1 MVERVFALHRSDLQH
16 ACQLADRLAAPGAD
30 GAPPTAPIVTVTDPA
45 LLTYAHGIGLA
56 QVRLLPVPEV
66 DIARAVH
73 AQALAA
79 TRALCER
86 IDGVLAE
93 TWPAARG
100 AAWCGHWLYHLHFI
114 ALGFRRLAPALAP
127 RLAGVTCHVLMPQL
141 PHRFGYHAFV
151 AGLQFSEGLRQAG
164 VAVQCYGTE
173 LPAWDAPL
181 LPDPL
186 GACEWPDP
194 ATATSGEAAAAAQA
208 ADGLQRTVLEGHAV
222 PELLCHLPT
231 CFYDDARYA
240 AEIRA
245 SGLSAAVLPAQHF
258 DVPLPGLPR
267 WPLVTPEALARKLPP
282 ERARSLAALA
292 DRLHGL
298 LCDALAPLIEPQRL
312 RETQAGALTAALQH
326 QALLLMALEQRF
338 AQARPRLLLLSNHDA
353 LCHGALL
360 TWARGHGITVR
371 MLPHA
376 KVFPDPVP
384 SYGHTLQCLTH
395 ALQGG
400 EVVDFD
406 GARLDSAPL
415 DFGDDW
421 RFAAEPARPLATLG
435 VVLNSVATNAVCQV
449 DVTRYLD
456 GLLQVKRWA
465 ESHGV
470 RLRVR
475 CRPNASML
483 SLLVQALQ
491 LDMESLIEGQQGSM
505 LDFAAGCDLVL
516 GYDIPTSGAL
526 ELLQH
531 GIPVLQALVR
541 PLGAHEWRM
550 VDPQVV
556 PQLPLEQA
564 MARLQGF
571 RDDGLALWRY
581 RREQLAALVG
591 RSARA
596 RPLRAW
602 LGDHAPD

>member
-1 MVERVFALHRSDLQH
+1 MPDKPHSAPAFLPQATMVERVFALHRSDLHH
-16 ACQLADRLAAPGAD
+16 ACQLAERLAQPA
-30 GAPPTAPIVTVTDPA
+30 TPIVTVIDPA
-45 LLTYAHGIGLA
+45 LLTYAHGIGLS

-66 DIARAVH
+66 DIACAVH

-86 IDGVLAE
+86 IDGLLAE

-127 RLAGVTCHVLMPQL
+127 RLAGVGCHVLMPQL

-186 GACEWPDP
+186 GPCQ
-194 ATATSGEAAAAAQA
+194 AAATEAV
-208 ADGLQRTVLEGHAV
+208 ADAGAVARLPDDDV

-240 AEIRA
+240 AEIQA
-245 SGLSAAVLPAQHF
+245 SGRSAAVLPAQHF

-267 WPLVTPEALARKLPP
+267 WPLVPPETLARKLPA

-292 DRLHGL
+292 ERLHAL
-298 LCDALAPLIEPQRL
+298 LCEALTPLIEPPRL
-312 RETQAGALTAALQH
+312 RESQAGALTAALQH

-338 AQARPRLLLLSNHDA
+338 AAARPRMLLLSNHDA

-360 TWARGHGITVR
+360 TWARTHGITIR

-376 KVFPDPVP
+376 KLFPDPVP
-384 SYGHTLQCLTH
+384 SYGHDLQCLTH
-395 ALQGG
+395 PLQGG
-400 EVVDFD
+400 EVIDLD
-406 GARLDSAPL
+406 GARLSSAPL
-415 DFGDDW
+415 DFGDGW
-421 RFAAEPARPLATLG
+421 QFAARPAQPLATLG
-435 VVLNSVATNAVCQV
+435 IVLNAVSTNAVCQV

-456 GLLQVKRWA
+456 GLLRIKRWA
-465 ESHGV
+465 EEQGV
-470 RLRVR
+470 RLRLR

-491 LDMESLIEGQQGSM
+491 MDMELLIEGQQGSM

-526 ELLQH
+526 ELLQQ
-531 GIPVLQALVR
+531 GIPMLQVLVR
-541 PLGAHEWRM
+541 PLGPQEWRM
-550 VDPQVV
+550 LHPEVV
-556 PQLPLEQA
+556 PQLGLDA
-564 MARLQGF
+564 ALARLQAF
-571 RDDGLALWRY
+571 RDDGLALWRH
-581 RREQLAALVG
+581 RRGQLAGLVARG
-591 RSARA
+591 ARA
-596 RPLRAW
+596 LPLRAW
-602 LGDHAPD
+602 LGEAEPA